1 MGSPGK
7 VNSDER
13 ADFSMRSH
21 GRAYRKTC
29 EQYERIGGTAAGCPD
44 TARRALRGEVVAVE
58 AL

>member
-1 MGSPGK
+1 
-7 VNSDER
+7 
-13 ADFSMRSH
+13 MRSH